1 MEKLSE
7 NDNEIKTEEI
17 NFSNLFN
24 EYNEYY
30 DKMKKIKENILNVL
44 TDFSKNLNESF
55 DKFVN
60 ENFNILKEELNYQTK
75 YFENKENEI
84 KNIIYKYN
92 LTKFNEIYII
102 FDNLFNSIKN
112 LYEIF
117 QNSLKEKIVINNSPI
132 TEFIR
137 KNQNFINET
146 LFLNKIC
153 KNIDVFNL
161 NQNIQNDEL
170 NNYLNI
176 NNSLKKL
183 LINNKNFE
191 INEKVLYLNKQ
202 NIKELII
209 HNLNLF
215 QINKLFPFKS
225 KYKNKNISNMSSSND
240 LILINDNLSNDIEVE
255 DSKDVK
261 EEKDEIKNSVEN
273 NNEKKEK
280 EENEEINDQNY
291 YYMTKLKLKNVQINE
306 INIDAFFP
314 YLMDLKIS
322 EKLIKID
329 FKNSTLNIKKLSF
342 EKINLQNF
350 ECNEIMKN
358 ILKNDNL
365 LKNLESISFK
375 NNKLTYINFYN
386 EECTKNFEI
395 LTELNFENNKIFK
408 FAIENLSLF
417 PNLKLLNLINN
428 NFAFPDNF
436 KLLKESLKN
445 NNVLILISKNLFML
459 KLEQRNEYI
468 EYLNEILPY
477 FNYPLN
483 YLNLSFM
490 FNNINYDK
498 INSFLFGINFIE
510 LNLSHCYL
518 SNEKIVKIL
527 NENNLFNL
535 TKLIINN
542 NLLNDKIFND
552 FVDNKFNLILCDLKL
567 LDISGNEE
575 INLNDFESF
584 KKFIIS
590 FRSIKKLKLFH
601 TNFEKSFSDF
611 IKKKYKILINE
622 KKKYNENDL
631 NKNNCYEEIF
641 KFLQSN
647 STMKIYLHEIY
658 LKKKYLQK
666 ININYYKD
674 NLKII

>member
-1 MEKLSE
+1 MEIITE
-7 NDNEIKTEEI
+7 NNNEIKTEEI

-44 TDFSKNLNESF
+44 TNFSQNLNESF
-55 DKFVN
+55 DKFLD
-60 ENFNILKEELNYQTK
+60 ENFNTLKEQMTYQTK
-75 YFENKENEI
+75 NFENKENEI
-84 KNIIYKYN
+84 KKFIYKHN
-92 LTKFNEIYII
+92 IAKFNEIYII

-112 LYEIF
+112 LYDIF
-117 QNSLKEKIVINNSPI
+117 QNSLKEKILIKNSPI
-132 TEFIR
+132 TEFII
-137 KNQNFINET
+137 KNQNFFYET
-146 LFLNKIC
+146 IFLNRLC
-153 KNIDVFNL
+153 KNIDIFNL
-161 NQNIQNDEL
+161 NQNIQNNEL
-170 NNYLNI
+170 YDYLNI

-191 INEKVLYLNKQ
+191 NNEKVLYLNKEI
-202 NIKELII
+202 IKELII
-209 HNLNLF
+209 NDLNLI
-215 QINKLFPFKS
+215 QMNKLFQLKS
-225 KYKNKNISNMSSSND
+225 NIKIKNKNNSNNISSSNNE
-240 LILINDNLSNDIEVE
+240 LILMNDNMSNELMEIE
-255 DSKDVK
+255 DSKEVK

-273 NNEKKEK
+273 NNN
-280 EENEEINDQNY
+280 EENNEQNY
-291 YYMTKLKLKNVQINE
+291 FYITNLKLKNVQIKE
-306 INIDAFFP
+306 LNIDAFFP
-314 YLMDLKIS
+314 YLMNLKIS
-322 EKLIKID
+322 ENLIKID

-342 EKINLQNF
+342 EKLNLQNF
-350 ECNEIMKN
+350 ECKEIMNN

-375 NNKLTYINFYN
+375 NNKLTYINFYD

-417 PNLKLLNLINN
+417 PKLRLLNLINN

-436 KLLKESLKN
+436 KLLKESFKN
-445 NNVLILISKNLFML
+445 KNVLILISKNLFML

-468 EYLNEILPY
+468 EYLNKILPN
-477 FNYPLN
+477 FDYPLN

-490 FNNINYDK
+490 FNNINNEK
-498 INSFLFGINFIE
+498 INSFLFGMNFIE

-518 SNEKIVKIL
+518 SNEKIIKII
-527 NENNLFNL
+527 NESSLFNL
-535 TKLIINN
+535 TKLFINN

-552 FVDNKFNLILCDLKL
+552 FVDNKCNLILCELKL

-584 KKFIIS
+584 KNFINS
-590 FRSIKKLKLFH
+590 FSSINKMKLFH
-601 TNFEKSFSDF
+601 TKFEKSFSDF
-611 IKKKYKILINE
+611 IKKIYKMLIID
-622 KKKYNENDL
+622 KKNIENDL
-631 NKNNCYEEIF
+631 NKKNCYEEIF

-647 STMKIYLHEIY
+647 STMKIYIHEIY

-666 ININYYKD
+666 INMNYYID

>member
-1 MEKLSE
+1 MEIITE
-7 NDNEIKTEEI
+7 NNNEIKTEEI

-44 TDFSKNLNESF
+44 TNFSQNLNESF
-55 DKFVN
+55 DKFLD
-60 ENFNILKEELNYQTK
+60 ENFNTLKEQMTYQTK
-75 YFENKENEI
+75 NFENKENEI
-84 KNIIYKYN
+84 KKFIYKHN
-92 LTKFNEIYII
+92 ITKFNEIYII

-112 LYEIF
+112 LYDIF
-117 QNSLKEKIVINNSPI
+117 KNSLKEKILIKNSPI
-132 TEFIR
+132 TEFIK
-137 KNQNFINET
+137 KNQNFFYGTI
-146 LFLNKIC
+146 FLNELC
-153 KNIDVFNL
+153 KNIDIFNL
-161 NQNIQNDEL
+161 NQNIKNNEL
-170 NNYLNI
+170 YDYLNI

-191 INEKVLYLNKQ
+191 NNKKILYLNKEI
-202 NIKELII
+202 IKELII
-209 HNLNLF
+209 NDLNLI
-215 QINKLFPFKS
+215 QMNKLFQLKS
-225 KYKNKNISNMSSSND
+225 NIKIKNKNNSNNISSNNNELILMNDNMSNE
-240 LILINDNLSNDIEVE
+240 LIEIE

-273 NNEKKEK
+273 NNN
-280 EENEEINDQNY
+280 EENNEQNY
-291 YYMTKLKLKNVQINE
+291 FYITNLKLKNVQIKE
-306 INIDAFFP
+306 LNIDAFFP
-314 YLMDLKIS
+314 YLMNLKIS
-322 EKLIKID
+322 ENLIKID

-342 EKINLQNF
+342 EKLNLQNF
-350 ECNEIMKN
+350 ECKEIMNN

-375 NNKLTYINFYN
+375 NNKLTYINFYD

-417 PNLKLLNLINN
+417 PKLRLLNLINN

-468 EYLNEILPY
+468 EYLNKILPN
-477 FNYPLN
+477 FDYPLN

-490 FNNINYDK
+490 FNNINNEK
-498 INSFLFGINFIE
+498 INSFLFGMNFIE

-518 SNEKIVKIL
+518 SNEKIIKII
-527 NENNLFNL
+527 NESCLFNL
-535 TKLIINN
+535 TKLFINN

-590 FRSIKKLKLFH
+590 FSSIKKLKLFH

-647 STMKIYLHEIY
+647 STMKIYIHEIY

-666 ININYYKD
+666 INMNYYID